1 MELVNSVLNLVISLG
16 ILVSVIKLNKNID
29 KLKKIKL
36 FKKFNFVCLVEF

>member
-29 KLKKIKL
+29 KLKK
-36 FKKFNFVCLVEF
+36 